1 MKLLTLFRRPRETQ
15 PDAPPQGPPVE
26 DLGKLI
32 RTIRRQT
39 LETERLMSLVEEERS
54 LRQQHEWNAAMD
66 AAEAYF
72 YLCRALQEADGLT
85 PRTQQALN
93 MVWGRLERMLALL
106 GLRMVRDVEVPFDP
120 RVHEAVAKEG
130 AGDHGPAFVCQVVQ
144 PGFVTSDRVVRHAK
158 VIVST
163 HHSVQRSISS
173 GARQ

>member
-1 MKLLTLFRRPRETQ
+1 MKFLTFFRRSKEIQ
-15 PDAPPQGPPVE
+15 PEASSHGGPVE

-32 RTIRRQT
+32 RTIRRQN
-39 LETERLMSLVEEERS
+39 LAIERLASLLEEERS
-54 LRQQHEWNAAMD
+54 QRQLHDWNAAMD

-72 YLCRALQEADGLT
+72 YLCRALQQADGLT

-120 RVHEAVAKEG
+120 RVHEAVAKED

-144 PGFVTSDRVVRHAK
+144 PGFVSSDRVVRHAK